1 MLSST
6 RVARHKPLKLAASFV
21 CPCSAILLNARRNM
35 SASFCGLTAGMAL
48 LLLMMISEEEE
59 IVEAMMLL

>member
-1 MLSST
+1 
-6 RVARHKPLKLAASFV
+6 
-21 CPCSAILLNARRNM
+21 M

-59 IVEAMMLL
+59 IVEAMML

>member
-6 RVARHKPLKLAASFV
+6 RVARHKPPKLAASFV

-48 LLLMMISEEEE
+48 LLMMISEEEE